1 MISSGIPSKRVAKEV
16 LQYLR
21 LRKVGYYSKG
31 KIAFFPPDR
40 LKTALT
46 ALHIGCDTERISA
59 VLTLRDFE
67 ALTVEIPER
76 FGYTTQT
83 NVHLRKP

>member
-1 MISSGIPSKRVAKEV
+1 MVSSGIPSKRIAKEV

-40 LKTALT
+40 LKTALM
-46 ALHIGCDTERISA
+46 ALYVGCDTERISP
-59 VLTLRDFE
+59 VLTWWDLKD
-67 ALTVEIPER
+67 
-76 FGYTTQT
+76 
-83 NVHLRKP
+83 